1 MSHKHPCPDCGE
13 EKWCDIEDCIF
24 DPSDESRCDDCSDIR
39 ADAERKRREKAARA
53 AEGGED
59 EPNK

>member
-24 DPSDESRCDDCSDIR
+24 DPSDESRCDECADVR
-39 ADAERKRREKAARA
+39 ADAERKRRDIVARA
-53 AEGGED
+53 AD
-59 EPNK
+59 RKSVV